1 MRQTRAAALLWAYDI
16 GSRFGIA
23 WRPRTIL
30 LMLGMVAVLGLVPAL
45 ALALW
50 VGRLL
55 NTIEVFVPW
64 VSLATAWT
72 VWTTVRVLVTQER
85 EELTA
90 PSLGPFMRAVDL
102 SLGSWFGVRFA
113 APTLLEAL
121 YGCLLFSGLLWGG
134 FPQLQRRWWPRS
146 RCSWAAT

>member
-30 LMLGMVAVLGLVPAL
+30 MMLGMVAVLGLVPAL

-55 NTIEVFVPW
+55 NAVQVFLPW
-64 VSLATAWT
+64 
-72 VWTTVRVLVTQER
+72 
-85 EELTA
+85 A
-90 PSLGPFMRAVDL
+90 PSPLLGRCGRRHG
-102 SLGSWFGVRFA
+102 GSSHENA
-113 APTLLEAL
+113 
-121 YGCLLFSGLLWGG
+121 
-134 FPQLQRRWWPRS
+134 RS
-146 RCSWAAT
+146 